1 MLKLD
6 DLEFYCY
13 IKNCFLVLMNY
24 VKVWLYL
31 IVIFED
37 VYYIKIYCVFL
48 VFIGLV
54 KGESCMYKILF

>member
-1 MLKLD
+1 
-6 DLEFYCY
+6 
-13 IKNCFLVLMNY
+13 MNY

-37 VYYIKIYCVFL
+37 VYYIKVYCVFL

-54 KGESCMYKILF
+54 KGESCIYKILF